1 MATDRIALVVSD
13 FEDGGVERNLTNL
26 ARGLARLGVETWLLV
41 GDPHHAYLRDLEAN
55 DPASGVRVLGVTAPR
70 TGFLRD
76 FMRRERPDC
85 LVTGKLVDD
94 LAGLEARD
102 GLPPAAGG
110 ATRLIAAVGTP
121 LSGRFAAHRW
131 NLPKT
136 WRETRRIR
144 HGYRRLDGITTVS
157 RAVADDLR
165 QYFGITGVPIAVLAN
180 PILPDDLQ
188 DLAAAPCTHPWLAQP
203 RGAGRPPVIVALGG
217 LRKVKGFDTLLRAFA
232 RLDHATARL
241 ILIGEGKERDRLTD
255 LAGRL
260 GLADRLDLPG
270 FCVNPFPYLARA
282 DLLALSSRREGLPN
296 ALVEA
301 MALGT
306 PVVATDCTGGVRDL
320 LQSESGGGR
329 LGPLVPIDDPAALAT
344 ALNDTLRRRDTLDR
358 EPLRQAAEP
367 YRLLPAAR
375 AYLEFFRSLTPA
387 IVTT

>member
-1 MATDRIALVVSD
+1 V
-13 FEDGGVERNLTNL
+13 
-26 ARGLARLGVETWLLV
+26 
-41 GDPHHAYLRDLEAN
+41 
-55 DPASGVRVLGVTAPR
+55 
-70 TGFLRD
+70 
-76 FMRRERPDC
+76 
-85 LVTGKLVDD
+85 
-94 LAGLEARD
+94 
-102 GLPPAAGG
+102 
-110 ATRLIAAVGTP
+110 
-121 LSGRFAAHRW
+121 
-131 NLPKT
+131 
-136 WRETRRIR
+136 
-144 HGYRRLDGITTVS
+144 
-157 RAVADDLR
+157 
-165 QYFGITGVPIAVLAN
+165 
-180 PILPDDLQ
+180 
-188 DLAAAPCTHPWLAQP
+188 
-203 RGAGRPPVIVALGG
+203 

-232 RLDHATARL
+232 RLDQATARL
-241 ILIGEGKERDRLTD
+241 ILIGEGKERVGLSA

-260 GLADRLDLPG
+260 GLADRLDLLG
-270 FCVNPFPYLARA
+270 FIANPFPYLARA

-301 MALGT
+301 LALGT